1 MTRTSNLGLLI
12 VVRGGHYQGVH
23 WLLLWSISSGWQLD
37 TVNTETFTPTLLLLL
52 FLLFFLYIWFLPE
65 YKVMMSKPRKFLW
78 SPTGIL
84 PKRHISETVLFCLGL
99 HHSQSYSRDY
109 RSKTRI
115 CFLYLNISMMKME
128 ILTSRKFDKI
138 LISFKMFTFL
148 NNLYFLLCY
157 VAKTFCPSKNISQ
170 LSEWQVSTLNCPIYK

>member
-1 MTRTSNLGLLI
+1 MRRTSNLGLLI
-12 VVRGGHYQGVH
+12 VVRGGHYQGFH
-23 WLLLWSISSGWQLD
+23 RLLLWSISSGWQLD
-37 TVNTETFTPTLLLLL
+37 TVNTETFTPTWLKLCL
-52 FLLFFLYIWFLPE
+52 FLLLFLPE

-78 SPTGIL
+78 SQTDIL
-84 PKRHISETVLFCLGL
+84 PKRHISETVLFCLSL
-99 HHSQSYSRDY
+99 CHSQSYSRGY

-148 NNLYFLLCY
+148 NNLYFLCY
-157 VAKTFCPSKNISQ
+157 VAKTF
-170 LSEWQVSTLNCPIYK
+170 LSFKKYFPTFRMASFYFELSNLLVGI